1 MTSEYKKID
10 MIIETHV
17 TRDFK
22 QGFKHAKEKNATEI
36 TFSWGDKMRTPDNA
50 FVQRIKNVWGTM
62 TGMDAGEF
70 VFDADS
76 TPHTVVV
83 HRSDN
88 TPIFS

>member
-1 MTSEYKKID
+1 MTNEYKKID
-10 MIIETHV
+10 MIIETHE

-22 QGFKHAKEKNATEI
+22 QGFKYAREKNATEI
-36 TFSWGDKMRTPDNA
+36 KFYWGDKMRTPDKA

-62 TGMDAGEF
+62 TGMDADEF
-70 VFDADS
+70 VFDADFAH
-76 TPHTVVV
+76 HTVVV

>member
-1 MTSEYKKID
+1 M
-10 MIIETHV
+10 
-17 TRDFK
+17 
-22 QGFKHAKEKNATEI
+22 
-36 TFSWGDKMRTPDNA
+36 
-50 FVQRIKNVWGTM
+50 QRIKNVWGTM